1 MLTGRSRGKNNAR
14 GTENGELESSRQA
27 LEYTSGVEVWVGPS
41 VCGGVRGYTHTYTEV
56 KNKEAEELGPTF
68 LWLSLTRLAL
78 PDFTF

>member
-1 MLTGRSRGKNNAR
+1 
-14 GTENGELESSRQA
+14 
-27 LEYTSGVEVWVGPS
+27 VGPS